1 MEKESD
7 AIILCQNIKFL
18 RQKHNLSKTQMSQFL
33 GVSIKTLNRLE
44 DGILPPRISCELIFR
59 IQRQFGI
66 QPRQLFDILN

>member
-1 MEKESD
+1 MNEKD
-7 AIILCQNIKFL
+7 DVQILCQNIKFL
-18 RQKHNLSKTQMSQFL
+18 RQKHNLSKTQMSQIL

-44 DGILPPRISCELIFR
+44 DGFLPPRISCELIFR

>member
-1 MEKESD
+1 MNEKD
-7 AIILCQNIKFL
+7 DVQILCQNIKLL
-18 RQKHNLSKTQMSQFL
+18 RQKHNLSKTQMSQIL

-44 DGILPPRISCELIFR
+44 DGFLPPRISCELIFR